1 MHHRTFWR
9 AVSCPAGPYGWP
21 PLVLV
26 AILFFIIGF
35 VTWLNGPLISF
46 VKIAFSLDDISAFLI
61 PFVFYISYFL
71 FAIPAGRIVTKH
83 GLRQSLIYALSI
95 MTAGM
100 IVTGQFM
107 KAASY
112 PGTLCGFLILGSGLA
127 LLQVAVN
134 PYISFLGPVDRAA
147 QRIAIMGIC
156 NKIGGILAPVALAAF
171 AMPHIGNLPFLKS
184 NSLVQKQFISTIYWP
199 YIGMA
204 TLLALTT
211 LYIKFS
217 SLPDIKTPFSNDKEI
232 NAPMKFNATLWFGVM
247 AMFLYVGVEVLAG
260 DAIGTY
266 ASGFHIPLNISSLFT
281 SVTLVCMLCGYLA
294 GLICVPRI
302 FSQERAL
309 VLSCFTGSVLSL
321 LAYMTH
327 GYLSVACIALL
338 GFSNS
343 MIFPSLF
350 PTVLNSTQNKTSFVS
365 ALLVMAYCGGGILPQ
380 CFVWLKS
387 IIGFQAAFSTLSC
400 ICYFIISLFILCFS
414 KKPHHKLLMAK

>member
-1 MHHRTFWR
+1 MHNRTFWR
-9 AVSCPAGPYGWP
+9 AVSCPAGPYGWL
-21 PLVLV
+21 PLILV

-46 VKIAFSLDDISAFLI
+46 VKIAFSLDDISAFLV

-71 FAIPAGRIVTKH
+71 FAIPAGKIVTKQ

-134 PYISFLGPVDRAA
+134 PYISFLGPIDRAA

-156 NKIGGILAPVALAAF
+156 NKVGGILAPVALAAF
-171 AMPHIGNLPFLKS
+171 AMPHIESLQSSYRNLVL
-184 NSLVQKQFISTIYWP
+184 QKQFISTLYWP

-204 TLLALTT
+204 VLLALTT

-217 SLPDIKTPFSNDKEI
+217 SLPDIKTPLSKEC
-232 NAPMKFNATLWFGVM
+232 NTPTKFNPTLWFGVIS
-247 AMFLYVGVEVLAG
+247 MFLYVGVEVLAG

-281 SVTLVCMLCGYLA
+281 SATLVCMLCGYLV
-294 GLICVPRI
+294 GLICVPR
-302 FSQERAL
+302 FLPQERAL
-309 VLSCFTGSVLSL
+309 LLSCFTGATLSI

-350 PTVLNSTQNKTSFVS
+350 PTILNSTQNKTSFVS

-380 CFVWLKS
+380 CFVWLKPA
-387 IIGFQAAFSTLSC
+387 IGFQAAFSTLAC
-400 ICYFIISLFILCFS
+400 ICYFVISLFILCFS
-414 KKPHHKLLMAK
+414 KTSRNTTI

>member
-1 MHHRTFWR
+1 MHNRTLWR
-9 AVSCPAGPYGWP
+9 AVSCPAGPYGWL
-21 PLVLV
+21 PLILV

-46 VKIAFSLDDISAFLI
+46 VKIAFSLDDISAFLV

-71 FAIPAGRIVTKH
+71 FGIPAGKIVTKQ

-95 MTAGM
+95 MTVGM

-107 KAASY
+107 KESSY
-112 PGTLCGFLILGSGLA
+112 HGALCGFLILGSGLA

-134 PYISFLGPVDRAA
+134 PYISFLGPTDRAA
-147 QRIAIMGIC
+147 QRIAIIGIC
-156 NKIGGILAPVALAAF
+156 NKVGGILAPVALAGF
-171 AMPHIGNLPFLKS
+171 AMSHIGQLPLTHS
-184 NSLVQKQFISTIYWP
+184 NPLLQKQFISTIYWP

-204 TLLALTT
+204 VLLALTT

-217 SLPDIKTPFSNDKEI
+217 NLPDIKISDSSRTETSIPTKSN
-232 NAPMKFNATLWFGVM
+232 PTLWFGVM

-266 ASGFHIPLNISSLFT
+266 ASGFDIPLEISSFFT
-281 SVTLVCMLCGYLA
+281 SATLVCMLCGYLV
-294 GLICVPRI
+294 GLVCVPRI
-302 FSQERAL
+302 LSQERDL
-309 VLSCFTGSVLSL
+309 LLSCLTGFALSF
-321 LAYMTH
+321 LAYMMD
-327 GYLSVACIALL
+327 GYVSVACIALL

-400 ICYFIISLFILCFS
+400 ICYFIISLFILRFS
-414 KKPHHKLLMAK
+414 KIHHNTNF